1 MRAIVA
7 ALAVA
12 LLLPLAG
19 CGDPTKSYCSDLEAH
34 RKQIADMLDSDSPS
48 ALLDGLPMLHD
59 LADKAPQDLSDEWQ
73 TYLVALDGLDKA
85 IKHAGVRASDF
96 KGGKPPAGLSP
107 ADQKAIAE
115 AAGQVATD
123 DVVAAATGIEQEARD
138 VCKINMGL

>member
-1 MRAIVA
+1 
-7 ALAVA
+7 
-12 LLLPLAG
+12 
-19 CGDPTKSYCSDLEAH
+19 
-34 RKQIADMLDSDSPS
+34 
-48 ALLDGLPMLHD
+48 
-59 LADKAPQDLSDEWQ
+59 
-73 TYLVALDGLDKA
+73 
-85 IKHAGVRASDF
+85 VRASDF